1 MPCMA
6 CALKQLVGS
15 DCCQRQFVVLVHCSE
30 LASLDDASPT
40 AATAAA
46 AADAATGERVDNN
59 DVSDVEPDDDGPS
72 TSTQKISQ
80 YRLFCLLC

>member
-1 MPCMA
+1 M
-6 CALKQLVGS
+6 
-15 DCCQRQFVVLVHCSE
+15 LVHCSE
-30 LASLDDASPT
+30 LASLDDANPT

-46 AADAATGERVDNN
+46 GAASGVRDND

-72 TSTQKISQ
+72 TSTQKIGL